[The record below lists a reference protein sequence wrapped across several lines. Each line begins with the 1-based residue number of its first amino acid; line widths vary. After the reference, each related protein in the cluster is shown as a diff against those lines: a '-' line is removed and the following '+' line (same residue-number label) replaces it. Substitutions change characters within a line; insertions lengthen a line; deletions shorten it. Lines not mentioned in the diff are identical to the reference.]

1 MYTRVGVWEYECI
14 QEWVYGSMSVYK
26 SGCMGVLV
34 YTRVGVW
41 EYECIQEWVYGSI
54 SVYKSGCMGV

>member
-1 MYTRVGVWEYECI
+1 
-14 QEWVYGSMSVYK
+14 
-26 SGCMGVLV
+26 MGVLV

-54 SVYKSGCMGV
+54 SVYKSGCMGVLVYTRVGVWEY

>member
-1 MYTRVGVWEYECI
+1 
-14 QEWVYGSMSVYK
+14 MSVYK

-41 EYECIQEWVYGSI
+41 EYECIQEWVYGCM
-54 SVYKSGCMGV
+54 SVYKSGCMGVLVYTRVGVWEY